1 MRFLS
6 TPAGAGLAALHTKRV
21 LQFADDLT
29 REAVPDR
36 VAEANQFLS
45 SLLLVQGA
53 DDVDPADKE
62 ALLPKLKAWKTM
74 PKFRGRLA
82 SEASDRAILLLTNVQ
97 RVF

>member
-1 MRFLS
+1 M
-6 TPAGAGLAALHTKRV
+6 
-21 LQFADDLT
+21 LQFSDDLT
-29 REAVPDR
+29 READPDR

-97 RVF
+97 RVFEFCAISGEY